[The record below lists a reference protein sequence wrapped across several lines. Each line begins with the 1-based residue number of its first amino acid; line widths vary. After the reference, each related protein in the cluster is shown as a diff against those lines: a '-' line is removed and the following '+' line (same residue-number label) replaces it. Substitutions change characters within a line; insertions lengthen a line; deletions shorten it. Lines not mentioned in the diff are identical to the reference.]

1 MFDHGK
7 MGFSNPAM
15 PWKELERQLSDQK
28 SNPNGG
34 SNGDSVG
41 RQVRSETPEHP
52 VKGGGGNAPNSVPY
66 AELHVHSHFS
76 FLDGASSPEE
86 LVNEKFQNP
95 MIVTATGS
103 LTEFNI
109 TIDNGI
115 SHMLSFSNNRNYIFY
130 NESSDKFKPA
140 SDKNIIFDCKL
151 NNTKIS
157 SLKFDQIIEFVNNN

>member
-1 MFDHGK
+1 
-7 MGFSNPAM
+7 
-15 PWKELERQLSDQK
+15 
-28 SNPNGG
+28 
-34 SNGDSVG
+34 
-41 RQVRSETPEHP
+41 
-52 VKGGGGNAPNSVPY
+52 
-66 AELHVHSHFS
+66 
-76 FLDGASSPEE
+76 
-86 LVNEKFQNP
+86 

-157 SLKFDQIIEFVNNN
+157 SLKFDQIIEFVTNN